1 MVKAGGSG
9 VVDSATILFC
19 FAQLPRTASQPE
31 PQVELRR
38 RRRCHVVVVAVAMAH
53 DQTVHFRVNDD
64 ALGLI
69 IITTS

>member
-31 PQVELRR
+31 PPSGASSSSSLSCGGGGGGDGSRPDSAFQSE
-38 RRRCHVVVVAVAMAH
+38 
-53 DQTVHFRVNDD
+53 
-64 ALGLI
+64 
-69 IITTS
+69 